1 MLGLVSDWPFFRI
14 LEFYVLSFAG
24 TGNYQNEL
32 SCWYIA
38 SISVLQIEPPWCRSS
53 TCGYHSHWFW
63 EVRSVCIV
71 LLVLV
76 PCVFWSAYTLEMLSK
91 EGEKQFSI
99 FNHCIVC
106 PIITR
111 ERVESGKSFLL
122 IFWPVNV
129 TCSWLKKCLNDK
141 CYYFWMRFCFN
152 FSKYLLSGTT
162 TKVSCNLLIVTFG

>member
-1 MLGLVSDWPFFRI
+1 MNLAVDTLPQFQCCKLSHPDAGPQHVGTIHIGSERYAVS
-14 LEFYVLSFAG
+14 
-24 TGNYQNEL
+24 
-32 SCWYIA
+32 
-38 SISVLQIEPPWCRSS
+38 
-53 TCGYHSHWFW
+53 
-63 EVRSVCIV
+63 SVCIV

-76 PCVFWSAYTLEMLSK
+76 PCVFWSAYILEMLSK

-129 TCSWLKKCLNDK
+129 TCS
-141 CYYFWMRFCFN
+141 
-152 FSKYLLSGTT
+152 
-162 TKVSCNLLIVTFG
+162 